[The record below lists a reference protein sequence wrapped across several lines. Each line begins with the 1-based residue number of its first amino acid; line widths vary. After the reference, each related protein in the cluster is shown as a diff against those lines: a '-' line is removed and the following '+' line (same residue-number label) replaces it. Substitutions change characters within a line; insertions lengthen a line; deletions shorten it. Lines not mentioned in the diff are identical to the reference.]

1 MRCISVS
8 DSMDAFRTTP
18 AGLPPPGSLANAD
31 KRSTSAVRSNS
42 AEEVVERGVLMSAC
56 FPAPAWRARASSIY
70 WLPARCGR
78 MNGVFSNLVTN
89 RWLPSV
95 LDARVDD
102 SVRVVVDPSLPESR
116 SVALLRLEA
125 GPMLLSLTPARA
137 SELALADGERIDDL
151 SLRSVLDR
159 AGLTLNSPDHLFYL
173 TLDEQATL
181 RGEALGDRTRQLTA
195 ADAHAFEEL
204 VAAAPDEDLEEA
216 FVELDHWLVFGAFV
230 GDKLASVVSM
240 YPWNGT
246 RLADL
251 GVLTLPEFRGRGLGR
266 ETVRAAIAAAM
277 SLGYEPQYRCQ
288 VDNVESVA
296 LARAAGFTP
305 FGLWEVII
313 DEE

>member
-1 MRCISVS
+1 M
-8 DSMDAFRTTP
+8 
-18 AGLPPPGSLANAD
+18 
-31 KRSTSAVRSNS
+31 
-42 AEEVVERGVLMSAC
+42 
-56 FPAPAWRARASSIY
+56 
-70 WLPARCGR
+70 
-78 MNGVFSNLVTN
+78 FSNLVTN